1 MTKMYFNILDLS
13 MVPQVLRISAKRFKI
28 NYNTQSV
35 RLSNITWTKR
45 ARGSITLVVPLSF
58 IDILDNDGIRY

>member
-35 RLSNITWTKR
+35 RLSNIT
-45 ARGSITLVVPLSF
+45 
-58 IDILDNDGIRY
+58 